1 MSTGVNSSSSDRP
14 SAVGRRCT
22 RSGCSAHAAR
32 TLTYIYS
39 DSTAVLGPLST
50 YAEPHAY
57 DLCAEHSEK
66 LKVPNGWTVI
76 AHDPESHQSDPSPED
91 VLAIAEAIRQS
102 AKIDLAPKPITPEVG
117 RRGHLRAIP
126 HHTTSQQSSNPDN
139 QS

>member
-1 MSTGVNSSSSDRP
+1 MSSGPHFNSANRPASTAP

-22 RSGCSAHAAR
+22 RNSCSSLATR

-50 YAEPHAY
+50 FAEPHAY

-66 LKVPNGWTVI
+66 LTVPKGWTVI
-76 AHDPESHQSDPSPED
+76 SHDPQSHTSEPSPED
-91 VLAIAEAIRQS
+91 VLAIAEVIRQT
-102 AKIDLAPKPITPEVG
+102 AKVDLTPKPNTPDIG

-126 HHTTSQQSSNPDN
+126 GQTNKN
-139 QS
+139 Q